1 MPGPGCPC
9 EDRHTKP
16 APMRKE
22 PCSKVPGTNLTRE
35 EAAERARLVSVSSY
49 EVELD
54 FVGRDRHEAGAFGR
68 LFAGQIGTGHF
79 AARLLTHRRWFG
91 VSILARTARSR
102 HCGIG
107 WKNILFA
114 RLK

>member
-1 MPGPGCPC
+1 MPERGCPC

-54 FVGRDRHEAGAFGR
+54 LTTGPETFASTSAVPFSPEPGSPTFADPVAPRVERIALDCAAPHSTPAF
-68 LFAGQIGTGHF
+68 
-79 AARLLTHRRWFG
+79 
-91 VSILARTARSR
+91 
-102 HCGIG
+102 
-107 WKNILFA
+107 
-114 RLK
+114 